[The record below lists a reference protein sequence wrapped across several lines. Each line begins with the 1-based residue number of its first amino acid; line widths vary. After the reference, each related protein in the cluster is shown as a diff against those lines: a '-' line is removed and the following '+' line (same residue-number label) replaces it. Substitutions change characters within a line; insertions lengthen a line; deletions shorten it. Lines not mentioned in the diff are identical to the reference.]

1 MKKHFKNTKKCFHED
16 SETSSSSDEDNY
28 HKKSQHNDCHQSQHN
43 DCHKSQHN
51 DCHKSQHND
60 CRVDCHKM
68 PQHNDYRDDCHKKSQ
83 YDDYQV
89 DCHKTNCKSID
100 YVINLCDKVER
111 RRDIH
116 NWKVKTVQFLE
127 STGMQKVCEPN
138 KLILHKVTVAG
149 PTKELD
155 ITDIIKIGNNQIG
168 KCPVECIYIDTGKL
182 NEYGNCDVEPGYRKL
197 VQIEYLTDTC
207 IQQQKKVCVTKDEI
221 VDCGVKKYSC
231 VDKKRKHKKRCK
243 GCDRHPNHC
252 ECRVRPFCN
261 KCNKHE
267 CVCSHQLC
275 NKCNKRECACS
286 DQFCNK
292 CNNHYNRCE
301 CKVQQYC
308 NKCNRHKCVCR
319 SCPNIRMSN
328 MLYIPLYP
336 IARPYMCANP
346 KFCKC
351 VGKCGC

>member
-1 MKKHFKNTKKCFHED
+1 
-16 SETSSSSDEDNY
+16 
-28 HKKSQHNDCHQSQHN
+28 
-43 DCHKSQHN
+43 
-51 DCHKSQHND
+51 
-60 CRVDCHKM
+60 M
-68 PQHNDYRDDCHKKSQ
+68 PHHNDYQDDCHKKSQ
-83 YDDYQV
+83 CDDYQV

-138 KLILHKVTVAG
+138 KLIINKVTVAG